1 MRRPT
6 GSHDGTVGLEE
17 TQLAGMTDFITVN
30 ANHTFIMDHD
40 QTIQQTLHFLDHGRF
55 RRADAAQR

>member
-1 MRRPT
+1 MTRMA

-17 TQLAGMTDFITVN
+17 TQLVGMTDFITVN

-40 QTIQQTLHFLDHGRF
+40 QTIRQTLYFLEHGYF
-55 RRADAAQR
+55 RHPGPVA